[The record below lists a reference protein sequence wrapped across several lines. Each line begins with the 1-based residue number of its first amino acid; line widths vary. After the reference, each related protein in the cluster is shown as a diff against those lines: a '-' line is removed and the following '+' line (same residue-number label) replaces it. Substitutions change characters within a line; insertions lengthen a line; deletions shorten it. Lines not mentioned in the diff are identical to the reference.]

1 MRSDS
6 DGIAVLIDRDGTMGG
21 EYYVKHPQDYSPYPG
36 TREAFQAFAKAQLPA
51 YIVTNQSC
59 IARGL
64 DGGYDF
70 AAEFRDIG
78 AADWF
83 ICPHD
88 TQDHCHCR
96 KPETG
101 LIEQARDRHH
111 LQLTRCY
118 MVGDRWT
125 DMLAGGRMGMKL
137 VLVKTGRGPEA
148 LGVDRPLWADYEPAH
163 VADTLLA
170 ATQWIIQQ
178 EQGESGSA

>member
-1 MRSDS
+1 MRTEPPDF
-6 DGIAVLIDRDGTMGG
+6 AVLIDRDGTMGG
-21 EYYVKHPQDYSPYPG
+21 EYYVKRPTEYSPYPG
-36 TREAFQAFAKAQLPA
+36 TREAFQALKRANIPA

-78 AADWF
+78 ATDWF

-88 TQDHCHCR
+88 LPDGCHCR

-101 LIEQARDRHH
+101 LIEQARDRYH
-111 LQLTRCY
+111 LELSRCY

-125 DMLAGGRMGMKL
+125 DMQAGGRMNMKL
-137 VLVKTGRGPEA
+137 VLVKTGRGDEA
-148 LGVDRPLWADYEPAH
+148 LGMDRPKWGDYEPAC
-163 VADTLLA
+163 VAENFLDA
-170 ATQWIIQQ
+170 VNWIIRH
-178 EQGESGSA
+178 EKREG